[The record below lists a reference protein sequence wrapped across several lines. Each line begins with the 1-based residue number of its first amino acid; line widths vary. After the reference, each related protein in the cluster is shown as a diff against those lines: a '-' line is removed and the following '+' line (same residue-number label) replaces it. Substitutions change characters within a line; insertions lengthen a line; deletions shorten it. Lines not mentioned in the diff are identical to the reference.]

1 MELWFLAS
9 LLAVGTLVLKSREQR
24 RRIALLA
31 QHLGEYRVEKLMET
45 LTQGY
50 LRALGE
56 ADPERAG
63 SIWQLLASA
72 EQDLA
77 TQFSRFAAGFA
88 RVDAAQ
94 TRVSTIP
101 WALPLADRLFPQAT
115 FDVRDAFR
123 LHADG
128 IARVVGNAAGLSP
141 KDKAFILSAELF
153 LMQHTCHWFC
163 RSKATASARVLVRHQ
178 TPHTQLV
185 ASVSPETRAGYTA
198 LTGG

>member
-9 LLAVGTLVLKSREQR
+9 LLAVGTLVLKSREQQ
-24 RRIALLA
+24 RRIALLG

-88 RVDAAQ
+88 RVNAAQ

-115 FDVRDAFR
+115 FDVRAAFQ

-128 IARVVGNAAGLSP
+128 IARVVGNAAGLGP
-141 KDKAFILSAELF
+141 KDKAFTLSAELL

-178 TPHTQLV
+178 TPHAQLV

>member
-9 LLAVGTLVLKSREQR
+9 LLAVGTLVLKSSEQQ
-24 RRIALLA
+24 RRIALLG

-56 ADPERAG
+56 AAPERAG

-115 FDVRDAFR
+115 FDVRAAFQ

-128 IARVVGNAAGLSP
+128 IARVVGNAAGLGP
-141 KDKAFILSAELF
+141 KDKAFTLSAELF

-178 TPHTQLV
+178 TPHAQLV

>member
-9 LLAVGTLVLKSREQR
+9 LLAVGTLVLKSREQQ
-24 RRIALLA
+24 RRIALLG

-94 TRVSTIP
+94 TRVSKIP

-115 FDVRDAFR
+115 FDVRAAFQ

-128 IARVVGNAAGLSP
+128 IARVVGNAAGLGP
-141 KDKAFILSAELF
+141 KDKAFTLSAELL

-178 TPHTQLV
+178 TPHAQLV

>member
-141 KDKAFILSAELF
+141 KDKAFTLSGRTVPDAAHLP
-153 LMQHTCHWFC
+153 L
-163 RSKATASARVLVRHQ
+163 VL
-178 TPHTQLV
+178 PF
-185 ASVSPETRAGYTA
+185 
-198 LTGG
+198 

>member
-141 KDKAFILSAELF
+141 KDKAFTLSAELF

-178 TPHTQLV
+178 TPHAQLV

>member
-1 MELWFLAS
+1 MELWLLAS
-9 LLAVGTLVLKSREQR
+9 LLAVGGWVLKSRDQQ

-31 QHLGEYRVEKLMET
+31 QHLGEYRLEKLMET

-56 ADPERAG
+56 TDPERSG
-63 SIWQLLASA
+63 PIWQMLVAS
-72 EQDLA
+72 EQELS

-88 RVDAAQ
+88 KVDADQA
-94 TRVSTIP
+94 RASKLP
-101 WALPLADRLFPQAT
+101 WALPLADKLFPQAS
-115 FDVRDAFR
+115 FDVRAAFQ

-128 IARVVGNAAGLSP
+128 IAQVLANPAGLSP
-141 KDKAFILSAELF
+141 KDKAFTLTAELF

-163 RSKATASARVLVRHQ
+163 RSKATASARMVLRHQ
-178 TPHTQLV
+178 TPYAQLIG
-185 ASVSPETRAGYTA
+185 SVSAETRAAYLA

>member
-9 LLAVGTLVLKSREQR
+9 LLAVGTLVLKSREQQ
-24 RRIALLA
+24 RRIALLG

-63 SIWQLLASA
+63 PIWQLLASA

-94 TRVSTIP
+94 TRVSKIP
-101 WALPLADRLFPQAT
+101 WALPLADRWLPQAT
-115 FDVRDAFR
+115 FDVRAAFQ

-128 IARVVGNAAGLSP
+128 IARVVGNAAGLGP
-141 KDKAFILSAELF
+141 KDKAFTLSAELF

-178 TPHTQLV
+178 TPHAQLV